1 MTPTEAAIARKALA
15 GGISCARVSRLIG
28 MHVITVRSL
37 AERENIPI
45 RRGKLPPSAVNDWFV
60 ALEQAREQRA
70 AAAGP
75 DDTGRETGPPA
86 PTAPGS

>member
-28 MHVITVRSL
+28 MHVISVRSL
-37 AERENIPI
+37 AQRENIPI
-45 RRGKLPPSAVNDWFV
+45 RRGKLPPSAVHDWFI

-70 AAAGP
+70 AAAGL
-75 DDTGRETGPPA
+75 DGRGRETDPPPPSA
-86 PTAPGS
+86 AGS